1 MTGAIATRF
10 GAAFAVVLATALLA
24 LVVAHWT
31 WRLVAPAPVQLPPV
45 RVDDPVAAIAAAD
58 LFGKAGPT
66 AVVDA
71 PAPEATGDV
80 RLLGVMARRD
90 ATGQALFRLP
100 AGARLVATG
109 EEVQPGMRLT
119 AVRIDGVTV
128 RDAGGERVLALR
140 PPPGVARSAAGAASS
155 PASPAGPAPA
165 TRVAVAPDPARPNV
179 AAAAPRCQPPAGFR
193 GDVVRLNVELVGGLI
208 SQPET
213 WRSMVESAGG
223 GLVVRE
229 TAGFGQMVGL
239 QQGDRLE
246 QANGIAL
253 TVPDDIV
260 AAVLRPLAANQPVRV
275 SGRRNGQP
283 REVWIAN
290 VGCAV

>member
-1 MTGAIATRF
+1 MTGAAATRL
-10 GAAFAVVLATALLA
+10 GAAFATVLAAALLA
-24 LVVAHWT
+24 LVIAHWT
-31 WRLVAPAPVQLPPV
+31 WRLVAPAPVQVPPA

-58 LFGKAGPT
+58 LFGKAGPAAAVDVPT
-66 AVVDA
+66 AD
-71 PAPEATGDV
+71 ATGDV
-80 RLLGVMARRD
+80 RLLGVIARRD
-90 ATGQALFRLP
+90 GSGQALFRLP
-100 AGARLVATG
+100 SGARLVATG
-109 EEVQPGMRLT
+109 EEVQPGLRLA
-119 AVRIDGVTV
+119 AVRIDGVSV
-128 RDAGGERVLALR
+128 RDAAGERVLALR
-140 PPPGVARSAAGAASS
+140 PPPGAARPSGGSAPLSAS
-155 PASPAGPAPA
+155 AAGPAPA

-179 AAAAPRCQPPAGFR
+179 AAAAPKCQPPAGFR

-290 VGCAV
+290 VGCAG

>member
-1 MTGAIATRF
+1 MRITS
-10 GAAFAVVLATALLA
+10 VLATAAAAALLA
-24 LVVAHWT
+24 FVIAHWT
-31 WRLVAPAPVQLPPV
+31 WRLVGPEPVHVPPASVA
-45 RVDDPVAAIAAAD
+45 DPAAAILSAD
-58 LFGKAGPT
+58 LFGKAGQPT
-66 AVVDA
+66 SVDV
-71 PAPEATGDV
+71 PAPDTLGEV

-90 ATGQALFRLP
+90 GGGQALFRLP

-109 EEVQPGMRLT
+109 EDVQPGLRLVS
-119 AVRIDGVTV
+119 VRIDGVTL
-128 RDAGGERVLALR
+128 RDGGGERVLSLR
-140 PPPGVARSAAGAASS
+140 PPPGARPASNAAS
-155 PASPAGPAPA
+155 ASNPVSTSNAGPAGSPPA
-165 TRVAVAPDPARPNV
+165 TRI
-179 AAAAPRCQPPAGFR
+179 AAAPDASRMNVAPGAPKCQPPAGFR

-208 SQPET
+208 SQPDT
-213 WRSMVESAGG
+213 WRSMVEPAGG
-223 GLVVRE
+223 ALVVRE

-283 REVWIAN
+283 RELWIAN
-290 VGCAV
+290 AGCAG

>member
-1 MTGAIATRF
+1 MTAAAATRL
-10 GAAFAVVLATALLA
+10 GAAFATVLAAALLA
-24 LVVAHWT
+24 LVIAHWT
-31 WRLVAPAPVQLPPV
+31 WRLVAPAPVQVPPA

-66 AVVDA
+66 AAVDA
-71 PAPEATGDV
+71 PTADATGDV
-80 RLLGVMARRD
+80 RLLGVIARRD
-90 ATGQALFRLP
+90 GSGQALFRLP
-100 AGARLVATG
+100 SGARLVASG
-109 EEVQPGMRLT
+109 EEVQPGLRLA
-119 AVRIDGVTV
+119 AVRIDGVSV
-128 RDAGGERVLALR
+128 RDAAGERVLALR
-140 PPPGVARSAAGAASS
+140 PPGAARPSGGSAPSS
-155 PASPAGPAPA
+155 ASPAGPTPA
-165 TRVAVAPDPARPNV
+165 ARVAVAPDPARPNV
-179 AAAAPRCQPPAGFR
+179 AAAAPKCQPPAGFR

-213 WRSMVESAGG
+213 WRSMVEPTGG

-290 VGCAV
+290 VGCAG

>member
-1 MTGAIATRF
+1 MTSPAANRF
-10 GAAFAVVLATALLA
+10 AAAVASVLAAALLA
-24 LVVAHWT
+24 LVIAHWT
-31 WRLVAPAPVQLPPV
+31 WRLVAPAPVEVP
-45 RVDDPVAAIAAAD
+45 RAAGDDPVAAIAAAD
-58 LFGKAGPT
+58 LFGKAGPSLP
-66 AVVDA
+66 V
-71 PAPEATGDV
+71 EARGADTLGEV

-90 ATGQALFRLP
+90 GSGQALFRLP
-100 AGARLVATG
+100 SGARLVATG
-109 EEVQPGMRLT
+109 DEIQPGLRLT
-119 AVRIDGVTV
+119 AVRIDGVSV
-128 RDAGGERVLALR
+128 RDGTGERVLALR
-140 PPPGVARSAAGAASS
+140 PPPGSAPPAASGAPS
-155 PASPAGPAPA
+155 SASVAAPAAA

-179 AAAAPRCQPPAGFR
+179 APAAAKCQPPAGFR

-213 WRSMVESAGG
+213 WRSMVEPVPG

-253 TVPDDIV
+253 AVPDDIV

-290 VGCAV
+290 VGCAG